1 MKKRFLTILSILM
14 LIFTMNINS
23 QPIYKDKQMTI
34 FNLTT
39 EDKEQ
44 LQYLRNEALKFI
56 KEKTN
61 KEIKEPVS
69 IEKLQTA
76 INLSNK
82 NTNQII
88 LYGFGVLI
96 GDYFIEKHKMKW
108 LAVEDEYGK
117 DLVIFVEK
125 TLYYVGTITLIS
137 KRIEKNEKIDVQY
150 LISQI
155 EKHMKEN
162 LKEYKTY

>member
-1 MKKRFLTILSILM
+1 MKKRIFKILSILL
-14 LIFTMNINS
+14 LILTMNINS

-39 EDKEQ
+39 EDKDQ
-44 LQYLRNEALKFI
+44 LQYLRNEAIKFI
-56 KEKTN
+56 REKTK

-69 IEKLQTA
+69 IETLQTA

-82 NTNQII
+82 NTNQVI

-137 KRIEKNEKIDVQY
+137 KRIENNEKIDVKY

-155 EKHMKEN
+155 EKHKSEN
-162 LKEYKTY
+162 IKEYKTY